1 MPGLS
6 SSSEDLAFMAQ
17 ATTGDQADTPIMD
30 ILIGIAGSG
39 RAGTGAIGRAR
50 RDEGPQPER
59 RNFYRNFITSN

>member
-1 MPGLS
+1 
-6 SSSEDLAFMAQ
+6 MAQ